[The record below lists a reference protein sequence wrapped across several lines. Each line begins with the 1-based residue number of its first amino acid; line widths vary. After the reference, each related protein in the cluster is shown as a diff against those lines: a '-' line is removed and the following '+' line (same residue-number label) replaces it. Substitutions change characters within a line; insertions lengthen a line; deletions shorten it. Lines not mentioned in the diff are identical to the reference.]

1 MAEGLFDGS
10 SAGVPGG
17 IIRPAERVVIV
28 GAGIAGLTVANALRQ
43 ADVDCV
49 VLEARDRTG
58 GRLRTADLGGW
69 PVDLGGS
76 WIHTPIGNP
85 LRRLADEAGVTCR
98 PADPLPEAV
107 AYDCGEDRRL
117 TPGELADCL
126 DLQFGA
132 FPAAQEALVDELGPA
147 ASMADAIDSYVTA
160 LGLPPPADR
169 RARQALQADIEG
181 ESAGST
187 ADQSLRWMWNET
199 EYEGGFFGDMPAG
212 GYTTLVSAIA
222 RGTDVRLGAEV
233 TEVQYS
239 ARGVV
244 VRDATGGTEEGTHA
258 VVTVPLGVLKAGSP
272 VFSPSLPARRTA
284 AIGRLGFGRLEKVAM
299 LFDRPFWREAG
310 APHLFVFPR
319 LAREPMLWV
328 LGQDAFGGGPVL
340 VAEIFHSATHHIRGK
355 SPAESARWVLGM
367 VAQALGSPCPEPRA
381 VAATSWSDDRHSLG
395 AYSHIPP
402 GATPADADLL
412 GEPVGGR
419 LLFAGEHTQSSRLVY
434 TDGAMA
440 SGIRE
445 AKRLTGNAT
454 IRLAVS

>member
-1 MAEGLFDGS
+1 MAERLFD
-10 SAGVPGG
+10 SANAPGG
-17 IIRPAERVVIV
+17 IIRPVERVVIV
-28 GAGIAGLTVANALRQ
+28 GAGIAGLTVANALGQ
-43 ADVDCV
+43 AEIDCV
-49 VLEARDRTG
+49 VLEARDRIG
-58 GRLRTADLGGW
+58 GRLHTVDLGGW

-76 WIHTPIGNP
+76 WIHTPAGNP
-85 LRRLADEAGVTCR
+85 LRRLADQAAVTCR
-98 PADPLPEAV
+98 PADPLAEAV
-107 AYDCGEDRRL
+107 AYDCGEGRRL

-126 DLQFGA
+126 DLQFA
-132 FPAAQEALVDELGPA
+132 TFPAAQEALVDELGPG
-147 ASMADAIDSYVTA
+147 ASMADAIDTFVTA
-160 LGLPPPADR
+160 LALPPPADR
-169 RARQALQADIEG
+169 RARQALQTDIEG

-187 ADQSLRWMWNET
+187 GDQSLRWMWNEA
-199 EYEGGFFGDMPAG
+199 EYDGGFFGDMPEG

-222 RGTDVRLGAEV
+222 RGIDVRVRAEV
-233 TEVQYS
+233 TEVRSS
-239 ARGVV
+239 AGGLA
-244 VRDATGGTEEGTHA
+244 VRHAAGRTEEGTHA

-272 VFSPSLPARRTA
+272 AFSPPLPASRTA

-310 APHLFVFPR
+310 APHLFIFPPH
-319 LAREPMLWV
+319 ASEPMLWV
-328 LGQDAFGGGPVL
+328 LGNDAFGAGPVL

-367 VAQALGSPCPEPRA
+367 VAQALGSRCPEPRA
-381 VAATSWSDDRHSLG
+381 VAATSWSDDPYSLG

-445 AKRLTGNAT
+445 AERLTGKAAAELT
-454 IRLAVS
+454 VS